1 MFESEEQPELEQ
13 SNVSDQMQRFNRL
26 GNLTKRSVTAIGVL
40 TSNGKP
46 DSFFT
51 ATDVAEKIIEASK
64 LGEFADE
71 DFFIISNKVNACI
84 NQAFKIG
91 SNNLM
96 RCSKKILPVICKR
109 KNAKTSFGFRIG
121 LPSMKTK
128 EELHEGY
135 NLLKN
140 PPIYSEI
147 NTIKDITDIPFLLKL
162 QTDISAR
169 IEELYGNMKNE
180 NYQLRDKIS
189 KFKRVMK
196 DLEE

>member
-1 MFESEEQPELEQ
+1 M
-13 SNVSDQMQRFNRL
+13 
-26 GNLTKRSVTAIGVL
+26 
-40 TSNGKP
+40 
-46 DSFFT
+46 
-51 ATDVAEKIIEASK
+51 
-64 LGEFADE
+64 
-71 DFFIISNKVNACI
+71 
-84 NQAFKIG
+84 
-91 SNNLM
+91 
-96 RCSKKILPVICKR
+96 
-109 KNAKTSFGFRIG
+109 
-121 LPSMKTK
+121 
-128 EELHEGY
+128 
-135 NLLKN
+135 LKN